1 MLELEGIDAGYG
13 AFQALFGV
21 SLRVDPGEAV
31 AVIGSNG
38 AGKTTL
44 LRVISGLLAPTAGT
58 MTMEGVDLIATPPHR
73 IIETGIAHVPESRR
87 LFPRLSVES
96 ASPHTDR
103 RSFPAVALAPLAVAA
118 DLRCRGIGAA
128 LVRRG
133 LALLAE
139 RGEQLVFVLGEPAYY
154 ARFGFDPEAAGSFQS
169 PYAGSHFM
177 ALRLARSAPMN
188 GIVRYPPAFGP
199 LG

>member
-1 MLELEGIDAGYG
+1 MGCG
-13 AFQALFGV
+13 A
-21 SLRVDPGEAV
+21 
-31 AVIGSNG
+31 
-38 AGKTTL
+38 
-44 LRVISGLLAPTAGT
+44 
-58 MTMEGVDLIATPPHR
+58 
-73 IIETGIAHVPESRR
+73 
-87 LFPRLSVES
+87 FPRLSVES

-118 DLRCRGIGAA
+118 DLRRRGIGAA

-139 RGEQLVFVLGEPAYY
+139 RGEQLVFVLGDPAYY
-154 ARFGFDPEAAGSFQS
+154 ARFGFDPGAAGSFQS
-169 PYAGSHFM
+169 PYAGPRFM

-188 GIVRYPPAFGP
+188 GIVRYPPAFRP